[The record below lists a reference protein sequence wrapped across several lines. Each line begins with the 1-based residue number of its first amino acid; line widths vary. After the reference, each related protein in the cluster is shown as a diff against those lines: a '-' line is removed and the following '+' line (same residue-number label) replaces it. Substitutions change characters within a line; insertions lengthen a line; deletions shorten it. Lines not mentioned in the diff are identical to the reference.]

1 MYPGYIP
8 PTTAEDNK
16 TIKLLSSCGTLDV
29 GVDYSMIERKLHI
42 SFHAAKD
49 LPSHDRSGNRAIQ
62 VIKPNQA

>member
-8 PTTAEDNK
+8 PTVNDDGNK
-16 TIKLLSSCGTLDV
+16 TSKLLSSCGTLDV

-62 VIKPNQA
+62 VII